1 MFEILFCPCRHFP
14 AAKFFS
20 GKYLHGVGSKI
31 YNRLEKFLGGIDMD
45 ITRRKFLTLAGAAGL
60 MLSFGKVSAANEK
73 ILVP

>member
-1 MFEILFCPCRHFP
+1 
-14 AAKFFS
+14 
-20 GKYLHGVGSKI
+20 
-31 YNRLEKFLGGIDMD
+31 MD